1 MSKEKLKNNVDYD
14 GLKSVVINKTFCY
27 DNLAFK
33 KSLEGL
39 IDSLYRPP
47 THTSSDFKNWI
58 AILDLKTCAD
68 CRNLHG
74 KIYYLE
80 EMPESEPPLH
90 ERCRCEIKNMEA
102 AFIGTATKD
111 GINGADVY
119 VSING
124 NLPGYYITKKQAQK
138 LGWISVLGNLGIVAP
153 DKVIGG
159 DVYYNRNGHLPDS
172 PGRVWYEADIN
183 YESGYRNNHRLI
195 YSNDGLIF
203 ATYDHY
209 ETFVQIH

>member
-1 MSKEKLKNNVDYD
+1 MSKENLKNNVDYD

-27 DNLAFK
+27 DNLALK

-39 IDSLYRPP
+39 IDSLYRPS
-47 THTSSDFKNWI
+47 THTSLDYKNWI
-58 AILDLKTCAD
+58 AILDLKTCSE

-74 KIYYLE
+74 KIYCLE
-80 EMPESEPPLH
+80 ERPESEPPLH
-90 ERCRCEIKNMEA
+90 ERCRCEIKNMAA

-124 NLPGYYITKKQAQK
+124 
-138 LGWISVLGNLGIVAP
+138 
-153 DKVIGG
+153 
-159 DVYYNRNGHLPDS
+159 HLPDS

-183 YESGYRNNHRLI
+183 YESGYQNHHRLI